1 MCRLVENIDAG
12 DQAPALT
19 DIRGTLAYSW
29 RTVQIA
35 GRDLGKRAVPIGIVA
50 LFLAARLMALQ
61 AASLLV
67 IPLYWTLPR
76 ILDLQATL
84 PAAIMEGASYSHRTV
99 HSIVSVVSIWL
110 GNRKL
115 QYLSD
120 NFCS

>member
-1 MCRLVENIDAG
+1 M
-12 DQAPALT
+12 T

-29 RTVQIA
+29 RAVQVA
-35 GRDLGKRAVPIGIVA
+35 GRELGTRAVPIGIVA

-84 PAAIMEGASYSHRTV
+84 PAAIMEGASYLHRTV
-99 HSIVSVVSIWL
+99 HISVATVSLWL
-110 GNRKL
+110 GNRK
-115 QYLSD
+115 YL
-120 NFCS
+120 